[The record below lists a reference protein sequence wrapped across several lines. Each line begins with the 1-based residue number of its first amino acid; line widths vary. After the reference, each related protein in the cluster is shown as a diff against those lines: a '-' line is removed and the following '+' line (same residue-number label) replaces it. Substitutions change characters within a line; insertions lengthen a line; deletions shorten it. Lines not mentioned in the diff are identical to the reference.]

1 MGRVLAKA
9 SIGAGLLILALAFI
23 EGPSIAAGALL
34 HPARVSLYS
43 TMPPGCVEREFAG
56 DDLTVRGWVCAA
68 AGERRGTVVY
78 LHGVAD
84 NRSSSIGVIDRLTQ
98 RGFDVV
104 AYDSRAHGQ
113 SDGESCTYGYYE
125 KRDLTRVI
133 EALGPGPIVLIGSS
147 LGAAVALQG
156 AVGNPRV
163 AGVVAAEPFSDLRTV
178 AIERAPR
185 ILPGLLIGRAFRVA
199 EEQGRFEVAAVSP
212 VDAAKSLRIP
222 VLLIHGADDVDTPPD
237 HSRRIL
243 SALAGPKRLLLLP
256 HAGHNQS
263 LSTPGVWNDIDQ
275 WLDAL
280 DMPQ

>member
-1 MGRVLAKA
+1 VGRRLAKVG
-9 SIGAGLLILALAFI
+9 IGAVLLILALAFI

-34 HPARVSLYS
+34 HPARVPLYS
-43 TMPPGCVEREFAG
+43 TMPSGCVEREFAG
-56 DDLTVRGWVCAA
+56 DGLMVRGWVCAA
-68 AGERRGTVVY
+68 SGERRGTVIY

-84 NRSSSIGVIDRLTQ
+84 NRSSSVGVIDRLTQ

-113 SDGESCTYGYYE
+113 SDGESCTYGFYE
-125 KRDLTRVI
+125 KRDLARVI

-199 EEQGRFEVAAVSP
+199 EDQGRFEVAAVSP
-212 VDAAKSLRIP
+212 VDAATSVRIP
-222 VLLIHGADDVDTPPD
+222 VLLIHGADDVDTTPD

-243 SALAGPKRLLLLP
+243 SALAGPKRLLLVP
-256 HAGHNQS
+256 RAGHNQS
-263 LSTPGVWNDIDQ
+263 LNNPAIWDDIDR
-275 WLDAL
+275 WLAAL
-280 DMPQ
+280 VMTQ